1 MQYTNHSD
9 RHRDLVAAGVT
20 QRRMF
25 PESPLS
31 SNGFEVQYQICS
43 STELTGD
50 FVGVVEL
57 GQDESAFLVADVAG
71 HGPAA
76 ALVTVA
82 LKSFMARLRGSEIRG
97 PALVLQALNAEL
109 LDLDFQKHVCAV
121 FGQWRADGSL
131 DLGCAGAYPRPLL
144 RQLSTLRSDASTGSD
159 TSFIDQSG
167 KALGLFAEPG
177 CEARNYQLASGDR
190 LIVMTDGVFD
200 LQEGT
205 ELESKEARLAAAVQ
219 EGTEASWLEKHN
231 SALNDGACDDVTWF
245 RLERLR

>member
-31 SNGFEVQYQICS
+31 SNGFEVQYQIHS

-57 GQDESAFLVADVAG
+57 GPDETAFLVADVAG

-82 LKSFMARLRGSEIRG
+82 LKSFMARLPGSKTRG
-97 PALVLQALNAEL
+97 PVQVLNALNAEL
-109 LDLDFQKHVCAV
+109 LSLDLQKHVCAV
-121 FGQWRADGSL
+121 FGQWRAGGGLNLS
-131 DLGCAGAYPRPLL
+131 CAGAYPRPLL
-144 RQLSTLRSDASTGSD
+144 RQLVSLDSDASTGSK
-159 TSFIDQSG
+159 TSFVDQPG
-167 KALGLFAEPG
+167 KALGLFSDPG
-177 CEARNYQLASGDR
+177 CEARRYQLAPGDR
-190 LIVMTDGVFD
+190 LVVMTDGVFD
-200 LQEGT
+200 LQE
-205 ELESKEARLAAAVQ
+205 EADLESKEVRLAAAVQ
-219 EGTEASWLEKHN
+219 EGTEVSWLEKHTG
-231 SALNDGACDDVTWF
+231 ALNAEVCDDATWF